1 VICVAEFEYRL
12 QNGIHVRWAVT
23 VSGYDDFDDA
33 NRERVTHDTLVDVES
48 TMDRFERQYADLT
61 GAYLVAVKGAH
72 GWREFEWSSGAVHRY
87 EWNHFEVDLRCP
99 RCGNPDNDPY
109 MVTDELWASSGLE
122 SYECFRCLENAI
134 GRQLV
139 PVDFKRGSPANDG
152 HHHGPELRRRIG
164 GQASA
169 VNEPKGSVAAQNTAD
184 AGAYVQHVAPI
195 WRDRMDFVFNAALP
209 EDCAPKRFEQLV
221 GHRVADGEFQLCCIP
236 FFLYDVSLGDVV
248 ATTGGYILDRVVRP
262 SGRYTFRVYF
272 GGKTGAKD
280 QIAARSLWCEYRFP
294 RSVDWGFRGGEGRQ
308 CSGEYS
314 RREHR

>member
-33 NRERVTHDTLVDVES
+33 NRERVSHDTLVDVES

-61 GAYLVAVKGAH
+61 GASLVAVKGAH

-139 PVDFKRGSPANDG
+139 PVDFKRGIARQRRSPSRSRTAPAHWWPG
-152 HHHGPELRRRIG
+152 FGRERTERFCGSAEHG
-164 GQASA
+164 
-169 VNEPKGSVAAQNTAD
+169 
-184 AGAYVQHVAPI
+184 
-195 WRDRMDFVFNAALP
+195 
-209 EDCAPKRFEQLV
+209 
-221 GHRVADGEFQLCCIP
+221 
-236 FFLYDVSLGDVV
+236 
-248 ATTGGYILDRVVRP
+248 
-262 SGRYTFRVYF
+262 
-272 GGKTGAKD
+272 
-280 QIAARSLWCEYRFP
+280 
-294 RSVDWGFRGGEGRQ
+294 
-308 CSGEYS
+308 
-314 RREHR
+314 